1 MSALPPGL
9 EAYSRSPEFDAE
21 TLPAALRRG
30 HSTKAGVWA
39 LIHVIEGRLIYR
51 TYDPPTRTVLE
62 PGTPGVI
69 GPQQLHE
76 VEPAQ
81 TPLRMYVEFYAAK
94 GSHPPR
100 EG

>member
-1 MSALPPGL
+1 MSLLPPGL
-9 EAYSRSPEFDAE
+9 EAYSRSPEFDAA

-39 LIHVIEGRLIYR
+39 LIHVLEGRLIYR
-51 TYDPPTRTVLE
+51 IYEPPSESMLQ
-62 PGTPGVI
+62 PGRPGVI
-69 GPQQLHE
+69 QPQQLHE
-76 VEPAQ
+76 VEPVE

-100 EG
+100 EA